1 MFVFYRTIV
10 PDFFVGREP
19 WAPDGDWST
28 FPEWIKSRNAR
39 EVNRYVISR
48 LDFVRDTAQGG
59 AGLHQTSSLPPC
71 GVEHRLTLLPTVHNE
86 LWMEADMHFRPHCPS
101 KHSCSPT
108 LQGMS
113 SVGRPHRCLLA
124 SVRTL
129 IPSGSTAQ
137 RTIVYRTKEISS
149 GLK

>member
-71 GVEHRLTLLPTVHNE
+71 GVEHRLTLLPTAHNE
-86 LWMEADMHFRPHCPS
+86 LWMEADTHFRPHCPS

-113 SVGRPHRCLLA
+113 SVRRPHRCLLA

-129 IPSGSTAQ
+129 IPSGSAAQ